1 MVSRTPTLYGGG
13 IRKGGASIVFGN
25 VAAGRLDLLCY
36 RKGKKNGRRLR
47 MLEKRSGEFRR
58 QGRCDRISW

>member
-36 RKGKKNGRRLR
+36 RKGKKWQKVENV
-47 MLEKRSGEFRR
+47 GEEVGGV
-58 QGRCDRISW
+58 QETG